1 MTPSN
6 HQIYLEEINE
16 RIDQVEHLHYQ
27 PVEPLYRNVQMIL
40 TAITYFILAGL
51 ALLLLLLDNP
61 VWCLIA
67 EGIIIASLAAN
78 LFILRKA
85 WIFKGYALREY
96 DLSYRSG
103 IIFPTITTIPFNR
116 MQQVGTKQNP
126 ISKIFKLYS
135 VEVVNGAQLEAAIS
149 IPGLTEE
156 KANQIK
162 NIIIEKM
169 RDE

>member
-16 RIDQVEHLHYQ
+16 RIDQVENLHYQ

-40 TAITYFILAGL
+40 TAITYLILAGL

-67 EGIIIASLAAN
+67 EGIIIASLAVN
-78 LFILRKA
+78 LLILRKA

-116 MQQVGTKQNP
+116 IQQVGTKQNP
-126 ISKIFKLYS
+126 ISKLFKLYS
-135 VEVVNGAQLEAAIS
+135 VEAVNGAQLEAAIS

>member
-16 RIDQVEHLHYQ
+16 RIDQVENLHYQ

-40 TAITYFILAGL
+40 TAITYLILAGL

-67 EGIIIASLAAN
+67 EGIIIASLAVN
-78 LFILRKA
+78 LLILRKA

-116 MQQVGTKQNP
+116 IQQVGTKQNP
-126 ISKIFKLYS
+126 ISKLFKLYS
-135 VEVVNGAQLEAAIS
+135 VEVVNGAQLEASIS

>member
-16 RIDQVEHLHYQ
+16 RIDQVENLHYQ

-40 TAITYFILAGL
+40 TAITYLILAGL

-67 EGIIIASLAAN
+67 EGIIIASLAVN
-78 LFILRKA
+78 LLILRKA
-85 WIFKGYALREY
+85 WTFKGYALREY

-103 IIFPTITTIPFNR
+103 LIFPTITTIPFNR

-126 ISKIFKLYS
+126 ISKLFKLYS